1 MALSWCWAFGQ
12 ESGADLVAMG
22 WAMQS
27 TSTTVMEPRTTYQYT
42 YAGSPTRYSWAMDQ
56 TTWFQPP
63 DSAVGPEGWVAIAVY
78 HDDIPQNGQYMIRI
92 MGASS
97 SRITG
102 AQMLSSGALKIYV
115 DSTFKAT
122 TAVIPWQGQWHYV
135 AMSYKMTTATW
146 IGQLWVDGVAQH
158 TAAVDAGSIETDA
171 TVRVYGASN
180 GDRTQYVGQLAIW
193 DSFTDPGS
201 VARYVTRADVGA
213 DVSETGT
220 WAPSTGATNHGVVG
234 GTFDA
239 ATYTEEAAPTAADE
253 VRVAPAVDIA
263 TALGISPSTI
273 DGVCAHTY
281 ALGLGHTARA
291 DIGDG
296 AATTTGTAGAISS
309 ATTERHVVA
318 PTKPSG
324 GSWTGT
330 DTPQAVY
337 HVVSV

>member
-1 MALSWCWAFGQ
+1 MALSWCWSYGQ
-12 ESGADLVAMG
+12 ESGADLVAMD
-22 WAMQS
+22 WALSS
-27 TSTTVMEPRTTYQYT
+27 TSSSVMEPRTTHQYT
-42 YAGSPTRYSWAMDQ
+42 YAGSPTRYSWAMDAGA
-56 TTWFQPP
+56 WVRPP
-63 DSAVGPEGWVAIAVY
+63 ASAVGPQGAVAVAVY
-78 HDDIPQNGQYMIRI
+78 HDGVPMNGQYIYDIRAASNNRYIAAI
-92 MGASS
+92 MQA
-97 SRITG
+97 
-102 AQMLSSGALKIYV
+102 SGAVKLYV
-115 DSTFKAT
+115 DNTYKAT
-122 TAVIPWQGQWHYV
+122 TAVIAWQGQWHYV
-135 AMSYKMTTATW
+135 SLAYRMTTTTW
-146 IGQLWVDGVAQH
+146 AAKLYVDGVLLVSATDSGVAQTDS
-158 TAAVDAGSIETDA
+158 TAKLSGAA
-171 TVRVYGASN
+171 T
-180 GDRTQYVGQLAIW
+180 GDRTQYLAQIAIF
-193 DSFTDPGS
+193 DDFATTGE

-253 VRVAPAVDIA
+253 VRVAPASDIA

-337 HVVSV
+337 HIVSV

>member
-12 ESGADLVAMG
+12 ESAADLVAMG
-22 WAMQS
+22 WTMQS
-27 TSTTVMEPRTTYQYT
+27 TSSTVMEPRTTFQYT

-56 TTWFQPP
+56 LTYIQPP
-63 DSAVGPEGWVAIAVY
+63 ASAVGPEGWVAMAVY
-78 HDDIPQNGQYMIRI
+78 HDAAPKANQHLIRVTGPATNKFIAAI
-92 MGASS
+92 MAA
-97 SRITG
+97 TG
-102 AQMLSSGALKIYV
+102 AINVYV
-115 DSTFKAT
+115 DSIYKAT
-122 TAVIPWQGQWHYV
+122 TAVIPWQNQWHYV
-135 AMSYKMTTATW
+135 ALSYRMTTTTW
-146 IGQLWVDGVAQH
+146 AGQLWVDGVAQH
-158 TAAVDAGSIETDA
+158 TAAVDTSSVETDA
-171 TVRVYGASN
+171 AVYVYGTAN
-180 GDRTQYVGQLAIW
+180 GDRTQYIGQMAIW
-193 DSFTDPGS
+193 DSFTDSGS
-201 VARYVTRADVGA
+201 VARYITRADVGA

-253 VRVAPAVDIA
+253 VRVAPAADIA

-291 DIGDG
+291 DVGDG

-318 PTKPSG
+318 TTKPSG

-337 HVVSV
+337 HIVSV